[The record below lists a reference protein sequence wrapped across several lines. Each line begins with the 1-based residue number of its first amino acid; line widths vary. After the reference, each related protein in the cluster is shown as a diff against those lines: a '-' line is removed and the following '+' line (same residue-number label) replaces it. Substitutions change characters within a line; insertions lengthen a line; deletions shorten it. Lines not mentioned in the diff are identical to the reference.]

1 MKIQNSKFEKILND
15 FLSEKGIRYNTCKI
29 CNESFPDLVAF
40 IKKYYIGDFLQT
52 VQKIIFDKN
61 REEEFIELFKL
72 EYGNN
77 GYDKSSKYYEYEMK
91 TSCYFCG
98 HVQLFDVT
106 EYIQNLIETKDD
118 LFIQS

>member
-1 MKIQNSKFEKILND
+1 MEI
-15 FLSEKGIRYNTCKI
+15 
-29 CNESFPDLVAF
+29 
-40 IKKYYIGDFLQT
+40 FLQT

-72 EYGNN
+72 NGNN
-77 GYDKSSKYYEYEMK
+77 GYDKSSEYYEYEMK

-98 HVQLFDVT
+98 NVQLFDVT